1 MNNVENSTVYAE
13 AVTDF
18 IELAKK
24 SAICSTLVSLVL
36 SAPANGDILKI
47 RGSLKLISGKKK
59 VQLELYCT
67 EGRMRHINA
76 EPENL
81 DEALA
86 PYAGVIFKRGEI
98 TDKDGSAM
106 LMISKK
112 NKATVITKGTLKSKP
127 VQNQNIIP
135 SEGNDRVKNH
145 ILTGSEEFL
154 CYLGVS
160 DKSGRVHDKMRPKFR
175 QINRFCEQIRDIVK
189 YLPKTGTIRCADL
202 CCGKSYLSFAAYHY
216 LANILERDV
225 DMTCIDLKESVIDF
239 CAKSASEIGFNGMH
253 FICDDIA
260 NYAPAE
266 PPHLVISLH
275 ACDIAT
281 DIVLDSAS
289 SCRAGVILSTPCCH
303 HDLFRKI
310 NCPTLSFIEDR
321 SILKQKFCD
330 AATDAMRLLRLEAM
344 GYRTDAIE
352 LIDPEE
358 TPKNVLLRG
367 ILTGGYNEGKAT
379 EYKTAYEFLTGT
391 VPAELPEMKF

>member
-1 MNNVENSTVYAE
+1 MNDVKNS
-13 AVTDF
+13 AVDSGAITDF
-18 IELAKK
+18 LKLAKK

-36 SAPANGDILKI
+36 SAPVSGDVLKI
-47 RGSLKLISGKKK
+47 RGTLKLISGKKT
-59 VQLELYCT
+59 VQLELHCT

-76 EPENL
+76 EPEKL
-81 DEALA
+81 DEVLA
-86 PYAGVIFKRGEI
+86 PYAGVVFKRGEVI
-98 TDKDGSAM
+98 DNDGSAM

-112 NKATVITKGTLKSKP
+112 NKATVITKGKLKSKP
-127 VQNQNIIP
+127 VQSLDIAP
-135 SEGNDRVKNH
+135 DVGNDRVKNH
-145 ILTGSEEFL
+145 ILTGTEEFL
-154 CYLGVS
+154 HYLGVS

-189 YLPKTGTIRCADL
+189 YLPKTGVIRCADL

-216 LANILERDV
+216 LANILGREV

-239 CAKSASEIGFNGMH
+239 CAKSASELRFDGMH

-260 NYAPAE
+260 NYEPAE

-275 ACDIAT
+275 ACDVAT

-303 HDLFRKI
+303 HDLFRKM

-367 ILTGGYNEGKAT
+367 VLTGGYNEKKAA

-391 VPAELPEMKF
+391 APGELPKMKF